1 VTRTPPVLST
11 TAALML
17 LLAWG
22 ALPRSA
28 SAVSPV
34 MWTVETLD
42 EFEQGK
48 PDGIAVGAPGELT
61 LSPALIGLNVPALEQ
76 SSEPFLWSVA
86 VDSKGTV
93 YAGGG
98 RNGTVYRIPKGGT
111 GAAYYET
118 GELAVRAL
126 VLDKSDTLFAATLPE
141 GRIVRITGEGKGET
155 WYQPEDRYIWDLATG
170 PKGELYAATGERGI
184 IYKITG
190 SGKAEVFF
198 DSPEFHIVSLG
209 VDPQGNV
216 IAGSDGKGLLYR
228 ITPQGTASVLYDSPL
243 REIAAVAIDPKGSIY
258 ATALGSE
265 TEAPPLPLL
274 LPQTTT
280 PVGREQV
287 PAGLPGQP
295 PVQVPGIADEPTP
308 RVTVTTVGA
317 SFSPGGPPARSEV
330 YRVDPDGTV
339 VTLWSSP
346 GEVAYALAI
355 DAAGR
360 PVIGTGEPGRLR
372 VLTGPQQSTQIA
384 RLPSSQVTAIA
395 VAGRELVVAASNVG
409 RLYRLDPAQADTGA
423 YLSAPQD
430 AATVARWGRI
440 GWRAQTPA
448 TSKVEIS
455 TRTGN
460 SATPDDTWSE
470 WSPPYASSEGSAIAS
485 PAGRYLQW
493 RARLERK
500 PGSDGPTLSAVSVT
514 YVQANLPPIL
524 RHLTVLPPGV
534 VRERSGGSPEVDP
547 ESLAFTGIRAQASS
561 DRSDTS
567 PGKKIYVR
575 GMRALEWE
583 SEDPNGDT
591 LAYDLWFRG
600 DGETAWKP
608 LQRGLREPAFSF
620 DSMSLPDG
628 LYRIRV
634 DATDAPS
641 NPGEQARTATLIT
654 EAFLVDNTP
663 PVVQVAVRKGAKG
676 SVTLEVNA
684 SDGIGPVARADVSMD
699 AARFTPLAAADGAS
713 DSRAETYTQAFEG
726 LRAGEHT
733 VIVRVTDLLGNTGSG
748 KATFTSE

>member
-1 VTRTPPVLST
+1 MTRMPCLRRAA
-11 TAALML
+11 AALL
-17 LLAWG
+17 VLATSAG
-22 ALPRSA
+22 LPAL
-28 SAVSPV
+28 AVSPIL
-34 MWTVETLD
+34 WTVETLD

-111 GAAYYET
+111 GSAWYET

-126 VLDKSDTLFAATLPE
+126 AVDRGDTVYAATLPE

-155 WYQPEDRYIWDLATG
+155 WYQPEDRYIWDLALG

-184 IYKITG
+184 IYKVTG

-198 DSPEFHIVSLG
+198 DSPEFHIVSLA
-209 VDPQGNV
+209 VDAQGNV
-216 IAGSDGKGLLYR
+216 LAGSDGKGLLYR
-228 ITPQGTASVLYDSPL
+228 ITPQGKASVLYDSPL
-243 REIAAVAIDPKGSIY
+243 REIAAVAVDPKGSIY
-258 ATALGSE
+258 AAALGSE
-265 TEAPPLPLL
+265 GETPPLPLL
-274 LPQTTT
+274 IPQTT
-280 PVGREQV
+280 PQVREQV

-295 PVQVPGIADEPTP
+295 PVPVPGISEEPTA
-308 RVTVTTVGA
+308 RVTVTTVSA
-317 SFSPGGPPARSEV
+317 SLSPGGPPARSEV

-346 GEVAYALAI
+346 NEVAYALAI

-395 VAGRELVVAASNVG
+395 VAGRELVVAASNIG
-409 RLYRLDPAQADTGA
+409 RLYRLDPSQADSGA

-430 AATVARWGRI
+430 AVTVARWGRI
-440 GWRAQTPA
+440 GWRATTPA
-448 TSKVEIS
+448 SSKVEIS

-460 SATPDDTWSE
+460 SAAPDDTWSD
-470 WSPPYASSEGSAIAS
+470 WSTPYASADGSAIAS

-500 PGSDGPTLSAVSVT
+500 AGSDGPTLSSVSVT
-514 YVQANLPPIL
+514 YVQSNLPPVM
-524 RHLTVLPPGV
+524 RHLELLRPGV
-534 VRERSGGSPEVDP
+534 VRERSGSGIPEADP
-547 ESLAFTGIRAQASS
+547 DSLAYTGFRTAPSPG
-561 DRSDTS
+561 RSEGGAD
-567 PGKKIYVR
+567 GKKIYQR

-583 SEDPNGDT
+583 SDDPNGDT

-600 DGETAWKP
+600 DGESAWKP
-608 LQRGLREPAFSF
+608 LVRGLRETSFAFE
-620 DSMSLPDG
+620 SMSLPDG

-634 DATDAPS
+634 DATDSPS
-641 NPGEQARTATLIT
+641 NPGDQARTASLTT

-663 PVVQVAVRKGAKG
+663 PLVQVSVRKGSKG
-676 SVTLEVNA
+676 TATLEVNA
-684 SDGIGPVARADVSMD
+684 NDTFGPVARADVSVD

-713 DSRAETYTQAFEG
+713 DSRAETYTQALEG
-726 LRAGEHT
+726 LRPGEHT
-733 VIVRVTDLLGNTGSG
+733 VIVRVIDLLGNVGSG
-748 KATFTSE
+748 KTTFTSE

>member
-1 VTRTPPVLST
+1 MTRTLRAPRLAAGLLLLF
-11 TAALML
+11 AALP
-17 LLAWG
+17 G
-22 ALPRSA
+22 PSA
-28 SAVSPV
+28 RAVSPV

-42 EFEQGK
+42 EFEAGK

-61 LSPALIGLNVPALEQ
+61 LSPAVIGLNIPALEQ

-98 RNGTVYRIPKGGT
+98 RSGTVYRVPKGGA
-111 GAAYYET
+111 GAAWFES
-118 GELAVRAL
+118 GDLAVRAL
-126 VLDKSDTLFAATLPE
+126 AVDRGDAIFAATLPQ

-155 WYQPEDRYIWDLATG
+155 WYEPEDRYIWDLATG

-184 IYKITG
+184 IYKVTG
-190 SGKAEVFF
+190 AGKAEVFF
-198 DSPEFHIVSLG
+198 DSPEFHIVSLA

-228 ITPQGTASVLYDSPL
+228 ITPQGKASVLYDSPL
-243 REIAAVAIDPKGSIY
+243 REIAAVAIDPKGAIY
-258 ATALGSE
+258 AAALGAES
-265 TEAPPLPLL
+265 EAPPLPLL
-274 LPQTTT
+274 IPQTSS
-280 PVGREQV
+280 PMGREQV

-295 PVQVPGIADEPTP
+295 PVQVPGIAEEPTP
-308 RVTVTTVGA
+308 RVTVTTVAA
-317 SFSPGGPPARSEV
+317 SLAPGGAPARSEV

-339 VTLWSSP
+339 ITLWSSSS
-346 GEVAYALAI
+346 EVVYALAI

-360 PVIGTGEPGRLR
+360 PVIGTGDPGRLR

-395 VAGRELVVAASNVG
+395 AAGRELVVAASNIG
-409 RLYRLDPAQADTGA
+409 RLYRLDPAQADAGA

-430 AATVARWGRI
+430 ADTVARWGRI
-440 GWRAQTPA
+440 GWRAQIPA
-448 TSKVEIS
+448 ASKVEIS

-470 WSPPYASSEGSAIAS
+470 WSAPYSSAEGSAIAS

-500 PGSDGPTLSAVSVT
+500 PGSDGPTLSSVSVT

-524 RHLTVLPPGV
+524 RHLTLLPPGV
-534 VRERSGGSPEVDP
+534 VRERSGGPPEPDP
-547 ESLAFTGIRAQASS
+547 ESLAYTGLRALPLA
-561 DRSDTS
+561 DRSEGAS
-567 PGKKIYVR
+567 GKKVYQR
-575 GMRALEWE
+575 GMRALEWD

-600 DGETAWKP
+600 DGENAWKP
-608 LQRGLREPAFSF
+608 LVRGLREPAFSF

-641 NPGEQARTATLIT
+641 NPGAQARIASLTT
-654 EAFLVDNTP
+654 EAFLVDNTAP
-663 PVVQVAVRKGAKG
+663 SVQVAVRKGGKG
-676 SVTLEVNA
+676 TATLDVNA
-684 SDGIGPVARADVSMD
+684 TDAFGPVARAEMSLD
-699 AARFTPLAAADGAS
+699 AARFVPLAAADGAS
-713 DSRAETYTQAFEG
+713 DSRSETYGQPLEG
-726 LRAGEHT
+726 LRPGEHT
-733 VIVRVTDLLGNTGSG
+733 VIVRVTDLLGNVGSG
-748 KATFTSE
+748 KTTFTSE